1 GPLWEPTTDDRRKG
15 TIYRAPTNN
24 DRPLSVLGGQLQRT
38 TDNRQQTTDNLQ
50 SAVCNLQSAV
60 AEALAGLGVTEDD
73 GPLLEG
79 TARGL
84 AELFRTSPQSPAAP
98 DRSSDT

>member
-1 GPLWEPTTDDRRKG
+1 MDYKNIKNIPINELRQEDDDTSENEG
-15 TIYRAPTNN
+15 DEDSGDA
-24 DRPLSVLGGQLQRT
+24 
-38 TDNRQQTTDNLQ
+38 
-50 SAVCNLQSAV
+50 
-60 AEALAGLGVTEDD
+60 TEDD

-98 DRSSDT
+98 DHSSDT